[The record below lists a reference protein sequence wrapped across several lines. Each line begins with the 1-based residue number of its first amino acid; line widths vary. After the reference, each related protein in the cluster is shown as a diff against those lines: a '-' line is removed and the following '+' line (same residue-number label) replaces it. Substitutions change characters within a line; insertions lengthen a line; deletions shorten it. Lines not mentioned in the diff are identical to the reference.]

1 MKIVFF
7 GTPDFA
13 LTALQALYQA
23 GHTITG
29 VVTQPDKPK
38 GRGREMSASPVKGFA
53 LAHDISVLQ
62 PKRVRDEEAVSA
74 LRALDAEI
82 FVVAAFGQ
90 ILPKEVLDI
99 PPLGCINIHASLL
112 PLLRGAAP
120 IQAAILEGHA
130 ESGITIMRMDEGC
143 DTGDILLQKRCPV
156 TDTDTG
162 GSLFD
167 KLAALGALAI
177 VEALPGIA
185 DGTLAAV
192 KQNDAE
198 ATMAAK
204 LNRES
209 GKIDWKRDAAYL
221 SRLIR
226 AVNPWPSAVTT
237 LNGKRLKIWEAHP
250 ETAAEAV
257 ANLPDSTPG
266 TILSATSSGI
276 TVQTGEG
283 ALTITALQAEGKKRM
298 DAAAFLNGTQ
308 ITSGMV
314 FGG

>member
-1 MKIVFF
+1 MQM
-7 GTPDFA
+7 GTG
-13 LTALQALYQA
+13 L
-23 GHTITG
+23 
-29 VVTQPDKPK
+29 
-38 GRGREMSASPVKGFA
+38 
-53 LAHDISVLQ
+53 
-62 PKRVRDEEAVSA
+62 
-74 LRALDAEI
+74 
-82 FVVAAFGQ
+82 
-90 ILPKEVLDI
+90 
-99 PPLGCINIHASLL
+99 
-112 PLLRGAAP
+112 
-120 IQAAILEGHA
+120 
-130 ESGITIMRMDEGC
+130 
-143 DTGDILLQKRCPV
+143 DTGDMIEKTEV
-156 TDTDTG
+156 AIAADETG

-266 TILSATSSGI
+266 TILAATSSGI

-283 ALTITALQAEGKKRM
+283 ALTITALQADGKKRM